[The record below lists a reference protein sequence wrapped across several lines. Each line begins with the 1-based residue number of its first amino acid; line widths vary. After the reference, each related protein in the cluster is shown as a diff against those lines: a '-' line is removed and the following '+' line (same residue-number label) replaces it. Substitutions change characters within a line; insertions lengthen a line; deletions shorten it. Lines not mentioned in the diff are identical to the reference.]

1 MNPLSLQVLCMKSI
15 IDNNLNYSILS
26 YFLQDMIDFELH
38 KMKFNETLYV
48 LNIIKDEMSNVNNI
62 LLKNVK
68 VVDKDEL
75 VYDIEDNE
83 KYSFIFIKYLYYKN
97 FRVYEGTRF
106 IQELSEIE
114 FDMYQTKNEG

>member
-1 MNPLSLQVLCMKSI
+1 MKSI